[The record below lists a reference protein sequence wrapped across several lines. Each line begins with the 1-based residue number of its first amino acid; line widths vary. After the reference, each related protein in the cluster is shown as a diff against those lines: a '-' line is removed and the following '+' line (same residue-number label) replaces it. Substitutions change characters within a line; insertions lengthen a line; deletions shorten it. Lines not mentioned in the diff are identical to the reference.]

1 MKKRIVVSVLIA
13 LFIVIGSLG
22 MFYPKERAYAT
33 TTAPQITGWETHF
46 SSKLKLSSIRTG
58 HVYVVNE
65 KGEKVQAT
73 LTIREDLQS
82 VRVSG
87 LSSGKYVLYVKKH
100 AFKKGSA
107 IVEDQKIPFEI
118 VKKLEAVKSKQQ
130 LKNYFATVLK
140 KDNYYN
146 KNFIST
152 EEKLTNAESSKN
164 TTASVEDKAS
174 SHSTT
179 NNQVEGIEEGDIT
192 VVNNRYIF
200 SAKDQSVTITDIKDA
215 SNLQQ
220 VESITP
226 SKQGYVH
233 KILLHNQMLLVVVD
247 EYVQQQTAEKRIG
260 YPQGISMTKLFI
272 YDVENPAEPKLVRVV
287 GQEGYFNN
295 IRQAGNTVYMIVN
308 HTPNYWIMEK
318 AKEVELR
325 PLTYDSVKGKS
336 YTPMRYADLSILPDT
351 AEGQYSI
358 IKTIDLSSLDEN
370 AVSTKGFLGSSSGL
384 YMSENA
390 LYLTGDKYVQ
400 QQAPSPATDLIWR
413 PMNVDTD
420 VYKWNVKGTSIDF
433 AGSATVKGTALN
445 QYSMDEHNG
454 YFRIATTEGF
464 AWDETSPSKNH
475 LFILNDTMQI
485 VGQIKDLAQGERIY
499 SARFMGDK
507 AYLVTFKQVDPLFVI
522 DLAEPTSP
530 KVLGELKIPGF
541 SNYLHPLDETHLIGI
556 GYDTKTV
563 IDEYSKQ
570 PRELTTSMKLSLFD
584 VSDFTNPKEQQ
595 SVLIGGRGSYSEVQ
609 HDAKALFRHAEKGLY
624 GFPVTLSTEKDGQE
638 YVYQGSGALIYKI
651 TAANGIEL
659 KGNLVEPAIQGAQYG
674 DWERT
679 PQRIVYIGDT
689 LFTVSRGEVKSYDL
703 NSFKQLGAMKIK

>member
-1 MKKRIVVSVLIA
+1 MRKRIVVSVLVA
-13 LFIVIGSLG
+13 LIFVIGSLG
-22 MFYPKERAYAT
+22 VFHPNERANAAT
-33 TTAPQITGWETHF
+33 IAPQTTVWETHL

-58 HVYVVNE
+58 DIYVVNE
-65 KGEKVQAT
+65 KGEKVQAV
-73 LTIREDLQS
+73 LTIKSGLQS
-82 VRVSG
+82 INVSG
-87 LSSGKYVLYVKKH
+87 LEPGNYVLYVKKN
-100 AFKKGSA
+100 AYKKGST
-107 IVEDQKIPFEI
+107 ITEDRKIPFKI
-118 VKKLEAVKSKQQ
+118 AKKLEAVKSKQQ

-146 KNFIST
+146 KYFRGNSIAD
-152 EEKLTNAESSKN
+152 AESAQD
-164 TTASVEDKAS
+164 TASKEKSS

-179 NNQVEGIEEGDIT
+179 NNQVEGIEEGDLT
-192 VVNNRYIF
+192 VVNDRYIF
-200 SAKDQSVTITDIKDA
+200 SVKDQSVTITDTKDV

-226 SKQGYVH
+226 SKQGYVN
-233 KILLHNQMLLVVVD
+233 KILLHDQLLLVVVD
-247 EYVQQQTAEKRIG
+247 EYVQQKITEKRIG
-260 YPQGISMTKLFI
+260 YPQGTSMTKLFI

-287 GQEGYFNN
+287 GQEGYFSN
-295 IRQAGNTVYMIVN
+295 IRQVGNTVYMIVN
-308 HTPNYWIMEK
+308 YTPNYWIMEN
-318 AKEVELR
+318 AKEEVELR
-325 PLTYDSVKGKS
+325 PLTYDSAKGNS
-336 YTPMRYADLSILPDT
+336 NTPMRYTDLCILPNT

-358 IKTIDLSSLDEN
+358 IKTIDLSSSDEN
-370 AVSTKGFLGSSSGL
+370 AVTTKGFLGSSSGL

-400 QQAPSPATDLIWR
+400 QQATSPATDLIWQ

-420 VYKWNVKGTSIDF
+420 IYKWNVKGTSIDF
-433 AGSATVKGTALN
+433 ASSATVKGTVLN

-454 YFRIATTEGF
+454 YFRIATTEGS

-485 VGQIKDLAQGERIY
+485 VGQINDLAPGERIY

-609 HDAKALFRHAEKGLY
+609 HDAKALFRHVEKGLY

-659 KGNLVEPAIQGAQYG
+659 KGNLVEPAIKGAQYG